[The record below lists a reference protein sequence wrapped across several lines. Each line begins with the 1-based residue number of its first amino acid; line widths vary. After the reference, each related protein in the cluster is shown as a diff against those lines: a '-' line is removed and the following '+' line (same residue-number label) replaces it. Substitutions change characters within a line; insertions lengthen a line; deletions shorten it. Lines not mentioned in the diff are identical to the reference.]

1 MDISGFSD
9 GFNGTLMEFEYEI
22 AAASGRVLER
32 DCELFDPYD
41 R

>member
-1 MDISGFSD
+1 MDISSFSD

-32 DCELFDPYD
+32 ECELFNPYD